1 MTLDFQPM
9 RSAVVAVLL
18 AAAAF
23 IAPSAFAQ
31 ADGTIRVV
39 VPTNAGGPLD
49 VTARMLA
56 TVLARNMNQTVIVEN
71 RPGASGIIG
80 TEHVVKAPPDGRT
93 MLLATG
99 FVASNPVFYKVNY
112 DPLRDLVPVI
122 EMGQM
127 GMLMLVRKDL
137 DARKPADLQRIAD
150 LQKGGLN
157 CGAPP
162 GDFMLGCEQLKQ
174 LLGGAVVTVP
184 YPGVAPAMAALAG
197 GQVDLVIAPHDA
209 AQPLVES
216 GRVTAIATMGTKP
229 GMPPFD
235 RLPLASETWPG
246 FTVIGFMGML
256 VPAGTPQATV
266 TTLHRELMA
275 AMNEPQVREFMRAR
289 GTPVEEGGPEKLGRV
304 VAERGAHY
312 RRLAATLGL
321 KQQ

>member
-1 MTLDFQPM
+1 MTRGFQPM
-9 RSAVVAVLL
+9 RGAAMAVLL
-18 AAAAF
+18 ALAALISPGAL
-23 IAPSAFAQ
+23 AQ
-31 ADGTIRVV
+31 GDGAIRVV

-56 TVLARNMNQTVIVEN
+56 TILARNMSQTVIVEN

-80 TEHVVKAPPDGRT
+80 TEHVIKAPPDGRT

-99 FVASNPVFYKVNY
+99 FVASNPVFYKVNH
-112 DPLRDLVPVI
+112 DPVRDLLPVI

-137 DARKPADLQRIAD
+137 DARKPSDLQRVAD
-150 LQKGGLN
+150 SQKGGLN

-184 YPGVAPAMAALAG
+184 YPGVAPAMAALAA

-209 AQPLVES
+209 AKSMVEG
-216 GRVTAIATMGTKP
+216 GRVTAIASMGAKP

-235 RLPLASETWPG
+235 ALPLASDTWPG
-246 FTVIGFMGML
+246 FTVIGFMGVL
-256 VPAGTPQATV
+256 VPAGTPPTAV
-266 TTLHRELMA
+266 TTLHRELAA
-275 AMNEPQVREFMRAR
+275 AMNEPQVREFMRMR
-289 GTPVEEGGPEKLGRV
+289 GTPVEDGGPEKLGRV
-304 VAERGAHY
+304 MAERTAHY
-312 RRLAATLGL
+312 RRLAASLGL